1 MVAENLL
8 TDSMAPLGLT
18 DKGSEALT
26 IMNLFGV
33 RHLPVVKL
41 NDDFIGVVGEDD
53 ILSTDLEDT
62 ISTYDLQIKNA
73 FVRGYDHVYEVMRL
87 MAEKKLTIIPVV
99 SDENKYLGMI
109 SQDDLLSFFANT
121 SSFAEPGSIVV
132 LEVGKRDYSLAEIS
146 RIVESENTK
155 ILSSFIT
162 SYPDSQKIDVTLKL
176 SSHSIQNV
184 LATLERFD
192 YVVKAS
198 FDESDYLDSL
208 KERYD
213 ALMTFLNV

>member
-1 MVAENLL
+1 MVAENLI
-8 TDSMAPLGLT
+8 TDNLAPLRLEDTGH
-18 DKGSEALT
+18 EALT

-33 RHLPVVKL
+33 RHLPVV
-41 NDDFIGVVGEDD
+41 EDTEFKALLAED
-53 ILSTDLEDT
+53 EILSNDIDG
-62 ISTYDLQIKNA
+62 QIKNYVFPKSPTA
-73 FVRGYDHVYEVMRL
+73 FVRTFDHIYEVMRL
-87 MAEKKLTIIPVV
+87 MAEKNVTVIPVLNP
-99 SDENKYLGMI
+99 ENQYVGMI
-109 SQDDLLSFFANT
+109 AQNDLLNYFAAS

-146 RIVESENTK
+146 RIVESENAR

-162 SYPDSQKIDVTLKL
+162 SRPDSQRLDVTLKL
-176 SSHSIQNV
+176 SSNTIQN
-184 LATLERFD
+184 LIATFERFD

-213 ALMTFLNV
+213 ALMTYLNV

>member
-1 MVAENLL
+1 MIAENLL
-8 TDSMAPLGLT
+8 TDAMAPLRLD

-33 RHLPVVKL
+33 RHLPLV
-41 NDDFIGVVGEDD
+41 NDDEFLGMVGEDD
-53 ILSTDLEDT
+53 ILTNDMDHQVA
-62 ISTYDLQIKNA
+62 TYELQTKAA
-73 FVRGYDHVYEVMRL
+73 FVRNYDHVYEVMRM
-87 MAEKKLTIIPVV
+87 MAEKNLTVIPVV
-99 SDENKYLGMI
+99 TDEKKYLGMI
-109 SQDDLLSFFANT
+109 SQNDLLSYFANT
-121 SSFAEPGSIVV
+121 SSFAEPGSIIV

-155 ILSSFIT
+155 VLSSFIT
-162 SYPDSQKIDVTLKL
+162 SRPDSQKIDVTLKL
-176 SSHSIQNV
+176 ASQSIQNV

-192 YVVKAS
+192 YVVTAS

>member
-1 MVAENLL
+1 MIAENLL
-8 TDSMAPLGLT
+8 TDEMAPLRLE

-33 RHLPVVKL
+33 RHLPLV
-41 NDDFIGVVGEDD
+41 NHDDYVGIVGEDD
-53 ILSTDLEDT
+53 VLAHDLEEHVA
-62 ISTYDLQIKNA
+62 TYDLQVKTA
-73 FVRGYDHVYEVMRL
+73 FVKNYDHIYEIMRM
-87 MAEKKLTIIPVV
+87 MAEKNLTVIPVV
-99 SDENKYLGMI
+99 SDDHKYLGMI
-109 SQDDLLSFFANT
+109 SQNDLLSFFANT

-162 SYPDSQKIDVTLKL
+162 SRPDSQKIDVTLKL
-176 SSHSIQNV
+176 SAQSIQNV
-184 LATLERFD
+184 LATLERFE

-198 FDESDYLDSL
+198 FDETDYLDSL